1 MVRSRTGTASGSS
14 TMKGHA
20 RSTSLNLHN
29 SDSKSPRLP
38 PPDEFDMK
46 EDHDAESL
54 TPRPATP
61 EKRDGPVTW
70 MSLPRKDQLMIL
82 FLSRLVDFLQVAS
95 LQAYVFYQ
103 LKSFDNSLSDSEISS
118 QAGLLQGAFTGAQV
132 LTAFLWGKAA
142 DASWCGRKNVLIIGL
157 FGTAISCLGY
167 GFASSFYTA
176 AFWRA
181 AGGAI
186 NGTVGIIRTMISEFT
201 VERKYQSRAFLILPI
216 SFSVAST
223 LGPLM
228 GGLLADPATTLPG
241 LFGEGA
247 VWGFEWLREY
257 PYALPSLLNAITLTI
272 VGLMVFLGLEETSI
286 KRRTKFDLGLH
297 IYNRIKCFIL
307 RRPVHDGYLQLQT
320 FDNPDTPSADTMMLQ
335 EKTSHTVA
343 PHMKRPKRTLPFSR
357 VWTRNVIFT
366 LCTQAFYDF
375 QLGAF
380 TNLWTLFL
388 SSPRA
393 TAEETANRHLP
404 WKFSGGLGMPA
415 ATVGVATSILGIL
428 GMILQ
433 IFAYPPIHARLGT
446 LRGFRYFMLLFPIA
460 YFLAPYLAVLPSATE
475 APAPAS
481 GTAIWMYMTIVQV
494 FQVMAR
500 TVTLPATIILLN
512 NCSPHP
518 SVLGLVH
525 GLGQSVSAGFRTVG
539 PVVGGW
545 WYGASLESGAVG
557 ASWWAVAGVA
567 ALGCGVSFLIYE
579 GSGHEI
585 ILEGE
590 EDTRS

>member
-1 MVRSRTGTASGSS
+1 MARASMSRTNR
-14 TMKGHA
+14 HA
-20 RSTSLNLHN
+20 RTTSLQVHDNEPPLPSPDGFEQMTITNL
-29 SDSKSPRLP
+29 DAEAEVQIP
-38 PPDEFDMK
+38 PPM
-46 EDHDAESL
+46 S
-54 TPRPATP
+54 
-61 EKRDGPVTW
+61 EKKKSASPVTW
-70 MSLPRKDQLMIL
+70 MSLPRKDQLAIL

-103 LKSFDNSLSDSEISS
+103 LKSFDDTLSDAQISS

-157 FGTAISCLGY
+157 FGTAISCIGY
-167 GFASSFYTA
+167 GFATSFWAA

-181 AGGAI
+181 AGGGI
-186 NGTVGIIRTMISEFT
+186 NGTVGIIRTMIAEIT

-228 GGLLADPATTLPG
+228 GGLLADPALTLPG
-241 LFGEGA
+241 LFGESA
-247 VWGFEWLREY
+247 IWGFDWIFKY
-257 PYALPSLLNAITLTI
+257 PYALPSLINTVTLSIT
-272 VGLMVFLGLEETSI
+272 GLIVFLGLEETSPKMRNKPDI
-286 KRRTKFDLGLH
+286 GLQLARRLKAIISRQPL
-297 IYNRIKCFIL
+297 N
-307 RRPVHDGYLQLQT
+307 DGYYTLET
-320 FDNPDTPSADTMMLQ
+320 FNRPDSPSMNIEL
-335 EKTSHTVA
+335 EKTPVVA
-343 PHMKRPKRTLPFSR
+343 THAKKLTRSLPFSR

-366 LCTQAFYDF
+366 LVSEALFDF

-388 SSPRA
+388 SSPRS
-393 TAEETANRHLP
+393 TPEETAVRSLP
-404 WKFSGGLGMPA
+404 WIFTGGLGMPA
-415 ATVGVATSILGIL
+415 ATVGLATSVLGII

-433 IFAYPPIHARLGT
+433 IFAYPPVHARLGT
-446 LRGFRYFMLLFPIA
+446 LRGFRYFMALFPVA
-460 YFLAPYLAVLPSATE
+460 YFLAPYLAILPSATE
-475 APAPAS
+475 PPAPAS
-481 GTAIWMYMTIVQV
+481 GIIIWMFMTVVQV

-500 TVTLPATIILLN
+500 TVTLPASIILLN

-545 WYGASLESGAVG
+545 WYGASLEAGVVG

-567 ALGCGVSFLIYE
+567 ALGCASSFFIYE
-579 GSGHEI
+579 GTGHEI

-590 EDTRS
+590 EDEKLMN

>member
-1 MVRSRTGTASGSS
+1 MARTSMSAT
-14 TMKGHA
+14 TTRHA
-20 RSTSLNLHN
+20 RTTSLQIHN
-29 SDSKSPRLP
+29 NEQSLPSP
-38 PPDEFDMK
+38 
-46 EDHDAESL
+46 EDFEQMAVTDLDAEVQ
-54 TPRPATP
+54 TPPAMSP
-61 EKRDGPVTW
+61 KKGDGPVTW
-70 MSLPRKDQLMIL
+70 MSLPRKDQLAIL

-103 LKSFDNSLSDSEISS
+103 LKSFDNTLSDSQISS

-157 FGTAISCLGY
+157 FGTAISCIGY
-167 GFASSFYTA
+167 GFATSFWAA

-181 AGGAI
+181 AGGGI
-186 NGTVGIIRTMISEFT
+186 NGTVGIIRTMIAEIT

-216 SFSVAST
+216 SFSVANT

-228 GGLLADPATTLPG
+228 GGVLADPALTFPG
-241 LFGEGA
+241 LFGESA
-247 VWGFEWLREY
+247 IWGFDWVFKY
-257 PYALPSLLNAITLTI
+257 PYALPSLINTITLSIT
-272 VGLMVFLGLEETSI
+272 GLIVFLGLEETSSKMKNKPDI
-286 KRRTKFDLGLH
+286 GLQLSRRLKA
-297 IYNRIKCFIL
+297 IIL
-307 RRPVHDGYLQLQT
+307 RQPVNDGYYALQT
-320 FDNPDTPSADTMMLQ
+320 FNAPDSPSLNGEI
-335 EKTSHTVA
+335 EKTPVVA
-343 PHMKRPKRTLPFSR
+343 TQPKRTGRSLPFRR

-366 LCTQAFYDF
+366 LVAEALFDF

-388 SSPRA
+388 SSPRSTPEQ
-393 TAEETANRHLP
+393 TAVRSLP
-404 WKFSGGLGMPA
+404 WVFTGGLGMPA
-415 ATVGVATSILGIL
+415 ATVGLATSVLGII
-428 GMILQ
+428 GMVLQ
-433 IFAYPPIHARLGT
+433 IFAYPPVHARLGT
-446 LRGFRYFMLLFPIA
+446 LRGFRYFMAVFPVA

-475 APAPAS
+475 PPEPAS
-481 GTAIWMYMTIVQV
+481 GIIIWMFMAVVQV

-500 TVTLPATIILLN
+500 TVTLPASIILLN

-518 SVLGLVH
+518 SVLGLIH

-545 WYGASLESGAVG
+545 WYGASLDAGVVG

-567 ALGCGVSFLIYE
+567 ALGCVSSFFIYE

-590 EDTRS
+590 EDEKLMG

>member
-1 MVRSRTGTASGSS
+1 MDRTRSSAV
-14 TMKGHA
+14 KGHA
-20 RSTSLNLHN
+20 RTTSLQLPHGEQ
-29 SDSKSPRLP
+29 SLPSP
-38 PPDEFDMK
+38 DIFEQMGTHFQDT
-46 EDHDAESL
+46 EAQ
-54 TPRPATP
+54 TPPATP
-61 EKRDGPVTW
+61 EKKKRGDGPVTW
-70 MSLPRKDQLMIL
+70 TSLPRKDQLMIL

-103 LKSFDNSLSDSEISS
+103 LKSFDDTLSDAQISS

-157 FGTAISCLGY
+157 FGTAISCIGY
-167 GFASSFYTA
+167 GFATSFWAA

-181 AGGAI
+181 AGGGI
-186 NGTVGIIRTMISEFT
+186 NGTVGIIRTMIAEIT

-228 GGLLADPATTLPG
+228 GGLLADPALTLPG

-247 VWGFEWLREY
+247 VWGFDWIFRY
-257 PYALPSLLNAITLTI
+257 PYALPSLINTITLTI
-272 VGLMVFLGLEETSI
+272 TGLIVFLGLEETSS
-286 KRRTKFDLGLH
+286 KRRNKPDPGLDLARRLKA
-297 IYNRIKCFIL
+297 IIL
-307 RRPVHDGYLQLQT
+307 RKPIDDGYYKLETMNGPDSPSMDEPSEKRPVVA
-320 FDNPDTPSADTMMLQ
+320 TPAAL
-335 EKTSHTVA
+335 
-343 PHMKRPKRTLPFSR
+343 KRPRRSLPFKR

-366 LCTQAFYDF
+366 LVAEALFDF

-388 SSPRA
+388 SSPRSTPA
-393 TAEETANRHLP
+393 ETAAQSLP
-404 WKFSGGLGMPA
+404 WVFTGGLGMPA
-415 ATVGVATSILGIL
+415 ATVGLATSILGII
-428 GMILQ
+428 GMALQ
-433 IFAYPPIHARLGT
+433 IFAYPPVHARLGT
-446 LRGFRYFMLLFPIA
+446 LRGFRYFMALFPVA
-460 YFLAPYLAVLPSATE
+460 YFLAPYLAVLPSAT
-475 APAPAS
+475 ASPKPAS
-481 GTAIWMYMTIVQV
+481 GVVVWAFMTVVQT

-500 TVTLPATIILLN
+500 TVTLPASIILLN

-545 WYGASLESGAVG
+545 WYGASLEAGVVG
-557 ASWWAVAGVA
+557 AAWWGVAGVA
-567 ALGCGVSFLIYE
+567 ALGCASSFLIYE

-590 EDTRS
+590 EDEKLMG

>member
-1 MVRSRTGTASGSS
+1 MDRTQPFTV
-14 TMKGHA
+14 KGHA
-20 RSTSLNLHN
+20 RTTSLQVHTNEPALP
-29 SDSKSPRLP
+29 SP
-38 PPDEFDMK
+38 EQF
-46 EDHDAESL
+46 EQANAQEADAEAR
-54 TPRPATP
+54 TPPVTP
-61 EKRDGPVTW
+61 QKKKKDVSPVTW
-70 MSLPRKDQLMIL
+70 MSLPRKDQLVIL

-103 LKSFDNSLSDSEISS
+103 LKSFDDTLSDAQISS

-132 LTAFLWGKAA
+132 LTAVLWGKAA

-157 FGTAISCLGY
+157 LGTAISCIGY
-167 GFASSFYTA
+167 GFATSFWVA

-181 AGGAI
+181 VGGGI
-186 NGTVGIIRTMISEFT
+186 NGTVGIIRTMIAEIT
-201 VERKYQSRAFLILPI
+201 VERKFQSRAFLILPI

-223 LGPLM
+223 FGPLM
-228 GGLLADPATTLPG
+228 GGVLADPTLTLPG

-247 VWGFEWLREY
+247 IWGYDWIFRY
-257 PYALPSLLNAITLTI
+257 PYALPSLINTVTLAITALI
-272 VGLMVFLGLEETSI
+272 VFLWLEETSV
-286 KRRTKFDLGLH
+286 KRRHKFDLGLH
-297 IYNRIKCFIL
+297 LSRRL
-307 RRPVHDGYLQLQT
+307 RALVLQKSAGDEYLPLGT
-320 FDNPDTPSADTMMLQ
+320 LSTSLSPLENDNA
-335 EKTSHTVA
+335 EKTPVVA
-343 PHMKRPKRTLPFSR
+343 TPVALKRTRRSLPFKR

-366 LCTQAFYDF
+366 LVTEALFDF

-388 SSPRA
+388 SSPRS
-393 TAEETANRHLP
+393 TPEETAVRSLP
-404 WKFSGGLGMPA
+404 WIFTGGLGMPA
-415 ATVGVATSILGIL
+415 ATVGIATSILGIL
-428 GMILQ
+428 GMVLQ
-433 IFAYPPIHARLGT
+433 VFAYPPVHARLGT
-446 LRGFRYFMLLFPIA
+446 LRGFRYFMALFPVA

-475 APAPAS
+475 APAPTS
-481 GTAIWMYMTIVQV
+481 GTIIWMYMTLVQI

-500 TVTLPATIILLN
+500 TVTLPASIILLN

-545 WYGASLESGAVG
+545 WYGASLEAGVVG
-557 ASWWAVAGVA
+557 AGWWGDAGVA
-567 ALGCGVSFLIYE
+567 ALGCVSSFLIYE

-590 EDTRS
+590 EDEKLMG

>member
-1 MVRSRTGTASGSS
+1 MT
-14 TMKGHA
+14 GHA
-20 RSTSLNLHN
+20 RSTSLNLHPAE
-29 SDSKSPRLP
+29 KRLP
-38 PPDEFDMK
+38 APEDFDLIRDEDDDFN
-46 EDHDAESL
+46 AESHHQQEQQRL
-54 TPRPATP
+54 RDPESSPARPP
-61 EKRDGPVTW
+61 GPVTW
-70 MSLPRKDQLMIL
+70 MSLPRKDQLAIL
-82 FLSRLVDFLQVAS
+82 FLCRLVDFVQVAS

-103 LKSFDNSLSDSEISS
+103 LKSFDDTLSDAQISS

-142 DASWCGRKNVLIIGL
+142 DASWCGRKLVLIIGL

-167 GFASSFYTA
+167 GFSSSFWAA

-181 AGGAI
+181 AGGGI
-186 NGTVGIIRTMISEFT
+186 NGTVGIIRTMIAEIT

-216 SFSVAST
+216 SFSVAAT

-241 LFGEGA
+241 LFAEGGI
-247 VWGFEWLREY
+247 WGWKWIIKY
-257 PYALPSLLNAITLTI
+257 PYALPSILNAITLSIT
-272 VGLMVFLGLEETSI
+272 GFTAFLALEETSI
-286 KRRTKFDLGLH
+286 KRRTKFDIGLH
-297 IYNRIKCFIL
+297 LSGRLKSAIL
-307 RRPVHDGYLQLQT
+307 RRKTHGGYLQLQT
-320 FDNPDTPSADTMMLQ
+320 FDTPDSPTPDAIMQ
-335 EKTSHTVA
+335 EKQRLA
-343 PHMKRPKRTLPFSR
+343 PTHVPQMKRPRRTLPFSR

-366 LCTQAFYDF
+366 LVMEAFYDF

-393 TAEETANRHLP
+393 TPEEAASRALP
-404 WKFSGGLGMPA
+404 WKFTGGLGMPA
-415 ATVGVATSILGIL
+415 ATVGIATSLLGIL

-433 IFAYPPIHARLGT
+433 IFCYPPIHARLGT
-446 LRGFRYFMLLFPIA
+446 LRGFQYFMLLFPVA
-460 YFLAPYLAVLPSATE
+460 YFLVPYLAVLPSSTAS
-475 APAPAS
+475 PAPAS
-481 GTAIWMYMTIVQV
+481 GPFIWAYMTIVQI

-545 WYGASLESGAVG
+545 WYGASLENETVG

-567 ALGCGVSFLIYE
+567 VAGCVASFLIYE

-585 ILEGE
+585 VLEGE
-590 EDTRS
+590 EEDEKLTK

>member
-1 MVRSRTGTASGSS
+1 MARTSMSTKSR
-14 TMKGHA
+14 HA
-20 RSTSLNLHN
+20 RTTSLQIHENEPSLP
-29 SDSKSPRLP
+29 SPEDFEQMTMTNGNAEAQTPLP
-38 PPDEFDMK
+38 PSHIHK
-46 EDHDAESL
+46 
-54 TPRPATP
+54 
-61 EKRDGPVTW
+61 KKDGPVTW
-70 MSLPRKDQLMIL
+70 MSLPRKDQLAIL

-103 LKSFDNSLSDSEISS
+103 LKSFDDTLSDAQISG

-157 FGTAISCLGY
+157 LGTAISCIGY
-167 GFASSFYTA
+167 GFATSFWTA

-181 AGGAI
+181 AGGGI
-186 NGTVGIIRTMISEFT
+186 NGTVGIIRTMIAEIT

-216 SFSVAST
+216 SFSVAAT

-228 GGLLADPATTLPG
+228 GGLLADPVLTLPG
-241 LFGEGA
+241 LFGESA
-247 VWGFEWLREY
+247 IWGFDWVFKY
-257 PYALPSLLNAITLTI
+257 PYALPSLINTVTLSLT
-272 VGLMVFLGLEETSI
+272 GLIVFLGLEETSI
-286 KRRTKFDLGLH
+286 KLRNKPDIGLQLGRRLKA
-297 IYNRIKCFIL
+297 FIL
-307 RRPVHDGYLQLQT
+307 RKPITDGYYALENSNT
-320 FDNPDTPSADTMMLQ
+320 PDSSSLNGEQ
-335 EKTSHTVA
+335 EKTPVIA
-343 PHMKRPKRTLPFSR
+343 AQPKRTTRSLPFSR
-357 VWTRNVIFT
+357 VWTRNVVFT
-366 LCTQAFYDF
+366 LVAEALFDF

-388 SSPRA
+388 SSPRS
-393 TAEETANRHLP
+393 TAEETAVRSLP
-404 WKFSGGLGMPA
+404 WVFTGGLGMPA
-415 ATVGVATSILGIL
+415 ATVGLATSVLGIL
-428 GMILQ
+428 GMFLQ
-433 IFAYPPIHARLGT
+433 IFAYPPVHARLGT
-446 LRGFRYFMLLFPIA
+446 LRGFRYFMALFPVA

-475 APAPAS
+475 APEPAS
-481 GTAIWMYMTIVQV
+481 GIIIWMFMTVVQV

-500 TVTLPATIILLN
+500 TVTLPASIILLN

-545 WYGASLESGAVG
+545 WYGASLEAGVVG
-557 ASWWAVAGVA
+557 ASWWGVAGVA
-567 ALGCGVSFLIYE
+567 ALGCVSSFFIYE

-590 EDTRS
+590 EDEKLMG